1 FSIENSQLELGSF
14 RKIANLSETANA
26 QIRFHRKHRYLYPNL
41 HKTTEEVELTEV
53 IVKNIRGIID
63 RFGEVR
69 SDASPLLQKT
79 RSSIGQVRSQIDS
92 SFAADLAQY
101 QSAGYLDDIRESVV
115 DHKRVLAVSAM
126 YRRRVKGKILGRS
139 KTGSIVFVQPEKT
152 LRYEREL
159 NNLYYE
165 EKEEINRILKAL
177 TEKIRP
183 FRSLLIDYQQLLSQ
197 IDLIA
202 AKVK

>member
-1 FSIENSQLELGSF
+1 QSLFMIKIADKTLEDLEFPTVREQLSHYCLTEMGKEKALHVRPFKNHGDIFFALYQTEEYRLSALDDERIPKHRFDRIDASIHLLSIENSQLELGSF

-26 QIRFHRKHRYLYPNL
+26 QIRFLRKHRSLYPNL

-101 QSAGYLDDIRESVV
+101 Q
-115 DHKRVLAVSAM
+115 
-126 YRRRVKGKILGRS
+126 
-139 KTGSIVFVQPEKT
+139 
-152 LRYEREL
+152 
-159 NNLYYE
+159 
-165 EKEEINRILKAL
+165 
-177 TEKIRP
+177 
-183 FRSLLIDYQQLLSQ
+183 
-197 IDLIA
+197 
-202 AKVK
+202 